1 MAVDVLSGGGTMSAR
16 KLHAADRLSRKVTIR
31 LREADWTS
39 YVKKIEASELTPS
52 EFFRRCV
59 LTNETQIVVRSRPSA
74 DRRQLL
80 YAVNKIGNNL
90 NQLAHAANSA
100 RVAGTVSELTYL
112 AVLDHLRWIEQ
123 FLKGLLERVD

>member
-1 MAVDVLSGGGTMSAR
+1 MTVAR
-16 KLHAADRLSRKVTIR
+16 RSRNDAPRLTRRIAFRVN
-31 LREADWTS
+31 EADWS
-39 YVKKIEASELTPS
+39 AYRDKVQASGLTPS

-59 LTNETQIVVRSRPSA
+59 LTNETQIVVRQRASS

-90 NQLAHAANSA
+90 NQLAHAANAA

-112 AVLDHLRWIEQ
+112 AVLDHLRWIGQ
-123 FLKGLLERVD
+123 FLKGLLDRVD